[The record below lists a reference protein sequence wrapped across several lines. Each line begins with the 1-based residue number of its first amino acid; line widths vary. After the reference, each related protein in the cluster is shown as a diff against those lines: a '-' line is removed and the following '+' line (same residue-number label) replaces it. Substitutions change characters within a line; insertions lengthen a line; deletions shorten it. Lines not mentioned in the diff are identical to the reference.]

1 MRSIIISI
9 LLSILFMIIVYLF
22 SGFIAAD
29 FNFKNWDILGRYFAV
44 IFFII
49 SIVIGFAIGLQTH
62 KSNSR
67 NG

>member
-1 MRSIIISI
+1 MKSIIISI

-22 SGFIAAD
+22 SAFIAAD
-29 FNFKNWDILGRYFAV
+29 FNCINWDVLGRCVAV

-49 SIVIGFAIGLQTH
+49 SIVLGFAIGSQD